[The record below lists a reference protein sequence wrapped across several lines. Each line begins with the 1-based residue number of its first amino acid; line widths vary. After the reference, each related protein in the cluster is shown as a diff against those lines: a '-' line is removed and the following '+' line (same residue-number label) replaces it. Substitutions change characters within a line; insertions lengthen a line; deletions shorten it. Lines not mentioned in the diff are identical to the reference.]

1 MFMRP
6 ARTLLAAAALIGAL
20 TLAGCTTP
28 QGNVT
33 PTRSTSTPTPTPT
46 PTEAAPPAD
55 EAEALTAADAVLTE
69 WFKVRGEVNAAGGT
83 DTAPLEELS
92 TGRALDVA
100 LESAARI
107 ATGPLV
113 NVDGQSIDGPSTTEG
128 QITYET
134 IAEYGQEW
142 NGTPNGLVTINAC
155 QDSTGYKITTNDGK
169 PAMVDP
175 NNARLVYDYQVVY
188 DTERKAWLV
197 YDLINTGATC

>member
-55 EAEALTAADAVLTE
+55 EAEAITSATAVLTE

-83 DTAPLEELS
+83 DTALLDQVA
-92 TGRALDVA
+92 TGMALVIAQDDA
-100 LESAARI
+100 KRI
-107 ATGPLV
+107 ANGPIL
-113 NVDGQSIDGPSTTEG
+113 NVDGANIEGPSTTEG
-128 QITYET
+128 QLTFEP
-134 IAEYGQEW
+134 IASYGQVW
-142 NGTPNGLVTINAC
+142 NEIENGLVTINAC
-155 QDSTGYKITTNDGK
+155 QDATGYKVTTNDGT
-169 PAMVDP
+169 PAMTP
-175 NNARLVYDYQVVY
+175 AEQRQTFDYQITY
-188 DTERKAWLV
+188 DAERKVWLV
-197 YDLINTGATC
+197 YNSIVIGEPC